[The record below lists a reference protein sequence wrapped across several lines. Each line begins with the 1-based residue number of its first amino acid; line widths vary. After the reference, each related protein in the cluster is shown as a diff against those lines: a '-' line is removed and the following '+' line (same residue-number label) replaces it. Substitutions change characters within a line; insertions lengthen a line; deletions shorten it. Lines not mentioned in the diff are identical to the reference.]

1 MRLFVFAF
9 LLCSIFLNDASADES
24 RRSKADKHAPAG
36 LMGDHMH
43 EQGEW
48 MVEYKYMNMYM
59 EDNRLGSNRI
69 SDVEAISIG
78 NSLGTNFGAT
88 PTQMTMEMHM
98 LHLMYGVTDDVTAY
112 TMVML
117 PSLTMDHLRGPAN
130 PGGPGTPFTT
140 HNSGFGDLGLGA
152 LIRLYT
158 DDNDDLVLNL
168 GATVPTGDIFRTTTI
183 PTGGA
188 ASQPLPFPMRLGSG
202 TLNIRPAITWKR
214 YFCCSSVG
222 LQYSSDHPIGENY
235 RGYSVSDDFRLNTW
249 YSRLIGDNFALS
261 TRVENRWLTNFDG
274 IDPQTPDAVISTNVE
289 SFRGGY
295 TLNLG
300 LGVMALFNGHL
311 LNVELVPRLYQD
323 LDGIQLE
330 PIGRSSA
337 VGPKHFDGFP
347 KTSRLLAIFEFLCN
361 LILPQR

>member
-1 MRLFVFAF
+1 MRILFISPALLFALF
-9 LLCSIFLNDASADES
+9 LPLTVSGDET

-43 EQGEW
+43 QQGEW

-59 EDNRLGSNRI
+59 EDNRIGSTPI
-69 SDVEAISIG
+69 SDADAISIG

-98 LHLMYGVTDDVTAY
+98 LHIMYGVSNDITAY

-117 PSLTMDHLRGPAN
+117 PSLTMDHIRGPGN
-130 PGGPGTPFTT
+130 PAGPGTPFTT

-158 DDNDDLVLNL
+158 DDDDDLVLNL
-168 GATVPTGDIFRTTTI
+168 GATVPTGDLFSTTSI

-188 ASQPLPFPMRLGSG
+188 MSQPLPFPMRLGSG
-202 TLNIRPAITWKR
+202 TFNMRPAMTWKR

-222 LQYSSDHPIGENY
+222 LQYSSDHPIGNNY
-235 RGYSVSDDFRLNTW
+235 RGYSVGDDFRLNTW
-249 YSRLIGDNFALS
+249 YSRLVRDKLALS
-261 TRVENRWLTNFDG
+261 ARLESRWLTNFDG
-274 IDPQTPDAVISTNVE
+274 NDPQTMDNVISTNVE

-311 LNVELVPRLYQD
+311 INVELVPRLYQD

-330 PIGRSSA
+330 TDWTFIGSW
-337 VGPKHFDGFP
+337 
-347 KTSRLLAIFEFLCN
+347 SRAF
-361 LILPQR
+361 